1 MFHDLYVI
9 EQLMSSVN
17 KTLQIQQIEVDRIF
31 ILKE

>member
-17 KTLQIQQIEVDRIF
+17 KTLQIQQIEVDRIYLF
-31 ILKE
+31 